1 MRLITNRLRALI
13 FGVSIIAFSFVSPF
27 LTSSIAYAGAS
38 CANAGG
44 DCMASGICKAD
55 IADRTSI
62 SLLRKD
68 CKPTE
73 LCCAPTDPKL
83 RCTYAGGQYYGNLSF
98 IDVNSNH
105 NPLNWERITSIPL
118 DGANGCYKLKPG
130 CSDNDSSKN
139 GPSCACAGAIES
151 LGNGPRGGAL
161 YGLGCK
167 SGLSCRV
174 DQGSSVLIGGSF
186 YTGTSQ
192 GIYYENQFYT
202 PYVTSITRNAYN
214 MGPYSARLYSGNTY
228 RTINNVQSFTGKC
241 TSLSN
246 GSASTNYSNPSKNTQ
261 DYGYC
266 NAPYASSKC
275 QNISTSC
282 AGGSY
287 KSGYCTKYGS
297 NIKCCVKNTTTTSRV
312 SNLSNS
318 GGNTRP
324 EYNSSNSSCVKSY
337 GGTCQWDDRS
347 CSGGHYISGKC
358 PGPAHYRCCVKN
370 SPRFE

>member
-1 MRLITNRLRALI
+1 MAKKKNKWHKKHISTKWGIAIIGFLL
-13 FGVSIIAFSFVSPF
+13 VSIALLIPVIKNSQSTQSDA
-27 LTSSIAYAGAS
+27 LAISSCVKSGGS
-38 CANAGG
+38 CMLRNICRGEKPYYKEE
-44 DCMASGICKAD
+44 GINGCKY
-55 IADRTSI
+55 TPQ
-62 SLLRKD
+62 
-68 CKPTE
+68 KPNV
-73 LCCAPTDPKL
+73 CCVPTDPKL

-246 GSASTNYSNPSKNTQ
+246 GSASTNYSNLSGDTRTE
-261 DYGYC
+261 YGT
-266 NAPYASSKC
+266 
-275 QNISTSC
+275 STVC
-282 AGGSY
+282 AN
-287 KSGYCTKYGS
+287 K
-297 NIKCCVKNTTTTSRV
+297 
-312 SNLSNS
+312 
-318 GGNTRP
+318 
-324 EYNSSNSSCVKSY
+324 
-337 GGTCQWDDRS
+337 GGTCQYTDKS
-347 CSGGHYISGKC
+347 CPGNKWVTGIC
-358 PGPAHYRCCVKN
+358 PGPNNYKCCVRT
-370 SPRFE
+370 P